1 MSPGE
6 AGQPE
11 PRFLTERYD
20 ASYYAHYYSA
30 GERVPYERNQQW
42 LGFFAGVA
50 DRIRSDIAPA
60 TTLDVGCA
68 HGFLVE
74 LLTDQGVDAHG
85 FDVSE
90 FAISQVRDDVKPTC
104 WVGSVLEPI
113 PGHYDL
119 VTCFEVL
126 EHLEVEDA
134 DRAVANLCTI
144 ADDILFSSTP
154 TDFREETHV
163 NVRPPEFWAELFARH
178 GFVHDVGF
186 DASFVAWWAV
196 RYRRARDPWYRLAA
210 DYERELW
217 RLRQE
222 AEERNAIVLSQQDRI
237 ETLDGPI
244 PDEANLLS
252 RLEAEMAGL
261 SRQLADSHAALVGAA
276 KDAQKY
282 RELRGR
288 AGVRFGI
295 RLDAAARRLLPIG
308 TRRRNATRLIL
319 RGTAHPVR
327 AMRGA
332 TRRVIGRAPRP
343 GGSDMEADY
352 QTWLAANEPSADRLM
367 QMRAASREWTVRPLL
382 SVVLPVHD
390 PDAAWLREAIRSVRD
405 QAYEGWEL
413 CVADDASKGPHVRE
427 ILDAEAAA
435 DSRIRITYRT
445 KNGGIAKASNSAL
458 AMANGD
464 FVAFL
469 DHDDI
474 LRPQA
479 LWEVVAR
486 IRRSPDVDIIYSDED
501 LILPDGRRG
510 GVFFKPNWSPAW
522 LLSQNYI
529 THLMVVRRTCLEDV
543 DGFRE
548 GYDGSQDHDLLLRLT
563 ENTTRVEHIA
573 DVLYSWRQTPG
584 STALHPD
591 NKPLARLA
599 GRRCVQDA
607 LDRRGTPGHVNLG
620 PTPGV
625 YDVRYDVVGTP
636 AVGIIIPTRDRLD
649 LLRRCIASV
658 DKLSSYSQREIIILD
673 NDSREAATHAYLAT
687 CGHRV
692 VAAPGPFNYSRIINA
707 GVRSTST
714 PYVVLLNNDT
724 VVLSEDWIE
733 CLLELC
739 QQPDIGVVGCMLV
752 HADGRLQHAGIGIG
766 YGHLAYNLGVGW
778 PVLRDASAVTGAC
791 MMVKREVFDLV
802 DGFDETLAVAY
813 NDVDFCLRVRQ
824 QGLRVVYTPFA
835 HLKHEESS
843 SRGALDPSADHDVF
857 RARWGSEVTL
867 EDPFL
872 NPNVRWPEAGRLRL
886 PGD

>member
-1 MSPGE
+1 MSLDE

-11 PRFLTERYD
+11 PRPLTERYD
-20 ASYYAHYYSA
+20 ASYYAHHCST
-30 GERVPYERNQQW
+30 GEPIPYERSEHW
-42 LGFFAGVA
+42 LGFFGGVA

-74 LLTDQGVDAHG
+74 SLTDRGIDAHG

-90 FAISQVRDDVKPTC
+90 FAISQVRVDVKPRC
-104 WVGSVLEPI
+104 WIGSVLEPI

-119 VTCFEVL
+119 VTCIEVL
-126 EHLEVEDA
+126 EHLEVKDA

-144 ADDILFSSTP
+144 TDDILFSSTSN
-154 TDFREETHV
+154 DFREETHV

-178 GFVHDVGF
+178 DFVRDMGF

-196 RYRRARDPWYRLAA
+196 RYRRTRHPLYRLAA
-210 DYERELW
+210 DYEREQW
-217 RLRQE
+217 RLRLE
-222 AEERNAIVLSQQDRI
+222 ARERNAVVLSQQDRI
-237 ETLDGPI
+237 DTLERGLNEPSRASLVA
-244 PDEANLLS
+244 EAA
-252 RLEAEMAGL
+252 RL
-261 SRQLADSHAALVGAA
+261 SRQLADSHAALVDAA
-276 KDAQKY
+276 REAQEY
-282 RELRGR
+282 RVLKGR

-308 TRRRNATRLIL
+308 TRRRRAASLVI
-319 RGTAHPVR
+319 RGMVHPGR

-332 TRRVIGRAPRP
+332 TRRVIGRAPRS
-343 GGSDMEADY
+343 GVVDMDTQY
-352 QTWLAANEPSADRLM
+352 QAWLAANEPSADRLT
-367 QMRAASREWTVRPLL
+367 QMRAISREWTVRPLL

-390 PDAAWLREAIRSVRD
+390 PDAAWLREAIQSVRD
-405 QAYEGWEL
+405 QAYEEWEL
-413 CVADDASKGPHVRE
+413 CVADDASKRPHVRE

-435 DSRIRITYRT
+435 DSRIRITYRSD
-445 KNGGIAKASNSAL
+445 NGGIAEASNSAL

-469 DHDDI
+469 DHDDV
-474 LRPQA
+474 LRPHA

-486 IRRSPDVDIIYSDED
+486 IRRSPNVDIIYSDED

-529 THLMVVRRTCLEDV
+529 THLMVVRRKCLEDV
-543 DGFRE
+543 DGFRA
-548 GYDGSQDHDLLLRLT
+548 GYDGSQDHDLILRLT

-573 DVLYSWRQTPG
+573 DALYSWRQTSG

-599 GRRCVQDA
+599 GRQCVQDA
-607 LDRRGTPGHVNLG
+607 LDRRGTPGHVKLG

-625 YDVRYDVVGTP
+625 YDVRYDVLGTP
-636 AVGIIIPTRDRLD
+636 TVSIIVPTRDRLD

-658 DKLSSYSQREIIILD
+658 DDLSSYNQREVVILD
-673 NDSREAATHAYLAT
+673 NDSREAVTHAYLAT

-692 VAAPGPFNYSRIINA
+692 VAVPGPFNYSRIINA

-714 PYVVLLNNDT
+714 PYVLLLNNDT
-724 VVLSEDWIE
+724 VVLSKDWIE

-739 QQPDIGVVGCMLV
+739 QQPDIGVVGCTLV
-752 HADGRLQHAGIGIG
+752 HADGRLQHTGIGIG
-766 YGHLAYNLGVGW
+766 YGHLAYNLGVGR

-802 DGFDETLAVAY
+802 GGFDESMAIAY

-843 SRGALDPSADHDVF
+843 SRGALDPTADHDAF
-857 RARWGSEVTL
+857 RTRWGNEDTL

>member
-1 MSPGE
+1 VSPGE

-74 LLTDQGVDAHG
+74 SLTDRGVDAHG

-90 FAISQVRDDVKPTC
+90 FAISQVRDDVKPKC

-154 TDFREETHV
+154 TDFRQETHV

-222 AEERNAIVLSQQDRI
+222 AEERTAIVLSQQDRI

-295 RLDAAARRLLPIG
+295 RLDATARRLLPIG
-308 TRRRNATRLIL
+308 TRRRNATRLVL

-474 LRPQA
+474 LRPHA

-573 DVLYSWRQTPG
+573 DVLYSWRQVPG

-599 GRRCVQDA
+599 GRQCVQDA
-607 LDRRGTPGHVNLG
+607 LDRRGTPGHVDLG

-649 LLRRCIASV
+649 LLRPCIASV

-673 NDSREAATHAYLAT
+673 NDSRETATRAYLAT

-739 QQPDIGVVGCMLV
+739 QQPDIGVVGCTLV
-752 HADGRLQHAGIGIG
+752 HADGRLQHTGIGVG

-802 DGFDETLAVAY
+802 GGFDESLAVAY

-824 QGLRVVYTPFA
+824 HGLRVVYTPFA
-835 HLKHEESS
+835 RLKHEESS

-857 RARWGSEVTL
+857 RARWDGEDTL

-872 NPNVRWPEAGRLRL
+872 NPNVRWPDAGRLRL

>member
-1 MSPGE
+1 M
-6 AGQPE
+6 
-11 PRFLTERYD
+11 
-20 ASYYAHYYSA
+20 
-30 GERVPYERNQQW
+30 
-42 LGFFAGVA
+42 
-50 DRIRSDIAPA
+50 
-60 TTLDVGCA
+60 
-68 HGFLVE
+68 
-74 LLTDQGVDAHG
+74 
-85 FDVSE
+85 
-90 FAISQVRDDVKPTC
+90 
-104 WVGSVLEPI
+104 
-113 PGHYDL
+113 
-119 VTCFEVL
+119 
-126 EHLEVEDA
+126 
-134 DRAVANLCTI
+134 
-144 ADDILFSSTP
+144 
-154 TDFREETHV
+154 
-163 NVRPPEFWAELFARH
+163 
-178 GFVHDVGF
+178 
-186 DASFVAWWAV
+186 
-196 RYRRARDPWYRLAA
+196 
-210 DYERELW
+210 
-217 RLRQE
+217 
-222 AEERNAIVLSQQDRI
+222 
-237 ETLDGPI
+237 
-244 PDEANLLS
+244 
-252 RLEAEMAGL
+252 
-261 SRQLADSHAALVGAA
+261 
-276 KDAQKY
+276 
-282 RELRGR
+282 
-288 AGVRFGI
+288 RFGI
-295 RLDAAARRLLPIG
+295 RLDATARRLLPIG
-308 TRRRNATRLIL
+308 TRRRNATRLVL
-319 RGTAHPVR
+319 HGMAHPVR

-332 TRRVIGRAPRP
+332 TRRVMGRGPRP
-343 GGSDMEADY
+343 GGADMDADY
-352 QTWLAANEPSADRLM
+352 QAWLAANEPSADRLL
-367 QMRAASREWTVRPLL
+367 QMRTASREWAVRPLL

-435 DSRIRITYRT
+435 DSRIRITYRSE
-445 KNGGIAKASNSAL
+445 NGGIAEASNSAL

-529 THLMVVRRTCLEDV
+529 THLMVVRRTCLEDAG
-543 DGFRE
+543 GFRE
-548 GYDGSQDHDLLLRLT
+548 GYDGSQDHDLLLRLP
-563 ENTTRVEHIA
+563 ENTTRVKHIA

-599 GRRCVQDA
+599 GRQCVQDA

-625 YDVRYDVVGTP
+625 YDVRYDVVGPP

-658 DKLSSYSQREIIILD
+658 DNLSSYNQREIVILD

-692 VAAPGPFNYSRIINA
+692 VPAPGPFNYSRIINA

-802 DGFDETLAVAY
+802 GGFDEALAVAY

-824 QGLRVVYTPFA
+824 QGLRGVYTPFA
-835 HLKHEESS
+835 QLKHEESS

-857 RARWGSEVTL
+857 RARWGSEATL

>member
-1 MSPGE
+1 MSLAE

-11 PRFLTERYD
+11 PRSVTERYG

-30 GERVPYERNQQW
+30 GERVPYERTQQW
-42 LGFFAGVA
+42 LGFFGDVA

-74 LLTDQGVDAHG
+74 SLTDRGVDAHG

-90 FAISQVRDDVKPTC
+90 FAISQVRGDVKSRC
-104 WVGSVLEPI
+104 WMGSVLEPI

-144 ADDILFSSTP
+144 TDDILFSSTP

-178 GFVHDVGF
+178 GFVRDVGF

-196 RYRRARDPWYRLAA
+196 RYRRARDPWHRLAA

-217 RLRQE
+217 RLRHE
-222 AEERNAIVLSQQDRI
+222 AEERNAVVLSQQERI
-237 ETLDGPI
+237 EALDRPI
-244 PDEANLLS
+244 RDQALLHS
-252 RLEAEMAGL
+252 ALEAEMAGL
-261 SRQLADSHAALVGAA
+261 SRQLADSHTALVGAA
-276 KDAQKY
+276 REAQEH

-288 AGVRFGI
+288 VGVRFGI
-295 RLDAAARRLLPIG
+295 KLDAAARRLLPIG
-308 TRRRNATRLIL
+308 TRRRRATRLVL
-319 RGTAHPVR
+319 RGIIHPVR
-327 AMRGA
+327 AMRDA
-332 TRRVIGRAPRP
+332 TWRVTRRVPRP
-343 GGSDMEADY
+343 DVPDMDTQY
-352 QTWLAANEPSADRLM
+352 QAWLAANEPSADRLM

-413 CVADDASKGPHVRE
+413 CVADDASKRPHVRQ

-435 DSRIRITYRT
+435 DSRIRITYRSE
-445 KNGGIAKASNSAL
+445 NGGIAEASNSAL

-474 LRPQA
+474 LRPHA

-563 ENTTRVEHIA
+563 EKTTRVEHIA
-573 DVLYSWRQTPG
+573 DVLYSWRQAPG

-599 GRRCVQDA
+599 GRQCVQDA
-607 LDRRGTPGHVNLG
+607 LDRRGTPGHVDLG

-625 YDVRYDVVGTP
+625 YDVRYDVVGNPT
-636 AVGIIIPTRDRLD
+636 VDIIIPTRDRLD
-649 LLRRCIASV
+649 LLQRCIASV
-658 DKLSSYSQREIIILD
+658 DDLSSYTHREIVIVD

-714 PYVVLLNNDT
+714 PYVVLLNNDAM
-724 VVLSEDWIE
+724 VLSEDWIE

-739 QQPDIGVVGCMLV
+739 QQPDIGVVGCKLV
-752 HADGRLQHAGIGIG
+752 HSDGRLQHTGIGIG

-802 DGFDETLAVAY
+802 DGFDESMAIAY

-824 QGLRVVYTPFA
+824 RGLRVVYTPFA

-857 RARWGSEVTL
+857 RARWGGEDTL